1 MSHAMDDFFNDAL
14 AALLEQVEQNP
25 DRPMEDVVRELS
37 LDLGLDSKDLE
48 ILADAVSIIDL
59 TTEKM
64 HQLQAYKE
72 AGGTRDGFIE
82 AELARMT
89 ENMTEEEAKAV
100 REAYRINME
109 EE

>member
-1 MSHAMDDFFNDAL
+1 MEDFFTDAL
-14 AALLEQVEQNP
+14 AALLKQVEQNP
-25 DRPMEDVVRELS
+25 DRPVEDVVRDLS
-37 LDLGLDSKDLE
+37 LDLGLDAKDLE
-48 ILADAVSIIDL
+48 VLADAVSIIDL

-64 HQLQAYKE
+64 HQLQAYRE